1 MKAGT
6 AGRKLSAV
14 FGVFREGKFL

>member
-14 FGVFREGKFL
+14 FGMFREGKFL